1 MLSRTQLLAAI
12 LIGGAI
18 AVASIAA
25 LSLTSSVRALWVLN
39 LIVFGSGFL
48 AMLASIFLSLPMLSK
63 IRQRFPEESNRSRK
77 IGLFLGVILLGG
89 FGAVLLYN
97 FGFQSLKFHYMTN
110 RVESARTS
118 NEERAAF
125 DLANRWGRVWELN
138 RLQRKDWLPERAQH
152 LKGDW
157 VLELEWLESSAW
169 NGQPFRAYRVVLD
182 EKNLEVFRRKGK
194 AL

>member
-1 MLSRTQLLAAI
+1 MLSRTQLLAAL

-25 LSLTSSVRALWVLN
+25 LSLTSSVRVLWVLN

-48 AMLASIFLSLPMLSK
+48 AMLALIFLSLPMLSK
-63 IRQRFPEESNRSRK
+63 IRQRFPKASNRSRK

-89 FGAVLLYN
+89 LGAVLLYN
-97 FGFQSLKFHYMTN
+97 FGFQSLKFHYMTH

-125 DLANRWGRVWELN
+125 ELANRWGRVWELN
-138 RLQRKDWLPERAQH
+138 RLQKREWLPERAQH

-169 NGQPFRAYRVVLD
+169 NGRPFRAYRVVLD
-182 EKNLEVFRRKGK
+182 ERNLDVFRRKGNTH
-194 AL
+194 